1 MRKRI
6 WTSVPWFFI
15 FSAAMLGMAIVTYQ
29 YDKTAAII
37 EVGVAVSSAAIVL
50 FFTLRFRRYIDRTV
64 SGIVSNVSEINR
76 SFLERF
82 KMPVAA
88 TGKYGDILWSN
99 SRFKK
104 QLCLGR
110 NPLNESISAYLDDRE
125 IETVAD
131 SEGFELD
138 LNGRH
143 YTVFC
148 TAVADGYICYYI
160 DFTNYAEVY
169 KKYHDTRKSVALIVF
184 DNREEFSNNSEEES
198 ASVLMELETKL
209 MHYASE
215 QSAFYKKLPS
225 NKYMIIF
232 DKASLDKQVTE
243 KFPIL
248 KEIRGI
254 TFNNSVATISMGIGR
269 GCDTLLESEQQARKA
284 LDMALGR
291 GGDQVA
297 VMKDDSYE
305 FFGGVSAG
313 IEKMSKVRS
322 RVIATSI
329 SRVISESDRVL
340 IMGHRFSDLDC
351 VGAAV
356 GLQPV
361 IRDGFKKPCSVVI
374 NKSTSMAK
382 SLIDLVDADNPN
394 VFITPEDA
402 MRSLSIKTLL
412 IVVDTH
418 IPDFVESPDLL
429 QRCKKVVV
437 IDHHRKNVNYIDDA
451 LVFFHEPTVSSASE
465 MVTELITYLGENHVS
480 RLQAEALLSGI
491 MLDTKS
497 FVLRTGVRTFEAAA
511 FLRKKGAD
519 TVETKEMFS
528 SSLETHKK
536 KYKIVDSAEVVYG
549 CAVAATLDDSPDIR
563 MIAAQAAD
571 ELLTVDNVS
580 ASFVIFASDGILNIS
595 ARSYGRLNVQLVME
609 TLGGGGHQNMAAAQ
623 LADVSLTEA
632 REKLIGAIR
641 DSIENQ

>member
-1 MRKRI
+1 
-6 WTSVPWFFI
+6 
-15 FSAAMLGMAIVTYQ
+15 MLVMACVTYK
-29 YDKTAAII
+29 YDTTAAFT
-37 EVGVAVSSAAIVL
+37 ELGVAVGSSVIV
-50 FFTLRFRRYIDRTV
+50 FVFTFRFRRHVDRTIKGIF
-64 SGIVSNVSEINR
+64 SGVSEINR

-82 KMPVAA
+82 KMPVVA

-110 NPLNESISAYLDDRE
+110 NPLNESIATYLGDRE

-138 LNGRH
+138 LNGNH

-148 TAVADGYICYYI
+148 TAVSDGYICYYI
-160 DFTNYAEVY
+160 DNTNYYDVY
-169 KKYHDTRKSVALIVF
+169 KKFNDTRKSVALIVF
-184 DNREEFSNNSEEES
+184 DNREEFSSNSEEES
-198 ASVLMELETKL
+198 AAVLLELESKL
-209 MHYASE
+209 LHYASDNN
-215 QSAFYKKLPS
+215 AFYKKLPS
-225 NKYMIIF
+225 NRYMIIF
-232 DKASLDKQVTE
+232 DKVNLDRQIAE

-248 KEIRGI
+248 KEVRGI
-254 TFNNSVATISMGIGR
+254 TFNNSVATISIGIGC
-269 GCDTLLESEQQARKA
+269 GCDTLVESEKKARKA

-297 VMKDDSYE
+297 VTKDATYE

-340 IMGHRFSDLDC
+340 IMGHRFSDLDS

-361 IRDGFKKPCSVVI
+361 IRDAFKKPCYVVI
-374 NKSTSMAK
+374 NKQTSMAK
-382 SLIDLVDADNPN
+382 SLIELVEADNRD
-394 VFITPEDA
+394 VFITPEEA
-402 MRSLSIKTLL
+402 AHNLSVKTLM
-412 IVVDTH
+412 IIVDTH
-418 IPDFVESPDLL
+418 IPDFVESPELL
-429 QRCKKVVV
+429 SKCRKVVV

-465 MVTELITYLGENHVS
+465 MVTELITYLGENCVS

-491 MLDTKS
+491 MLDTKN

-519 TVETKEMFS
+519 TVETKELFS

-536 KYKIVDSAEVVYG
+536 KYKIVDNAEIVCG
-549 CAVAATLDDSPDIR
+549 CAVAATLDEDPNIR
-563 MIAAQAAD
+563 MVAAQAAD
-571 ELLTVDNVS
+571 ELLTVENVA
-580 ASFVIFASDGILNIS
+580 ASFVIFASDGVLNIS

-609 TLGGGGHQNMAAAQ
+609 VLGGGGHQNMAAAQ
-623 LADVSLTEA
+623 LSNITLSEA
-632 REKLIGAIR
+632 REKLIAAIR
-641 DSIENQ
+641 VCIEDN